1 MKNEKVENN
10 NSQEKTQEIP
20 FLETFQANLQNGILD
35 ANLNIYFD
43 LVRERYILI
52 DKASKKRKELTAQG
66 ADKKISEVLIKNG
79 EDVKKSTKLLKYIKN
94 INLVFDFDR
103 LEYSWKDDTDRS
115 AGFINDF
122 DIGKTKLGLIYDI
135 ANKEKKGGS
144 DLFGLRQK
152 CPYTYLLLSNL
163 LEYNDEYVA
172 YFINYIAT
180 FIHTRQ
186 KIRTAIMFSGIEGAG
201 KGILIDN
208 VLAPIFGYEYTANI
222 LASMLKR
229 EFNSM
234 LENKL
239 IVNFNEFSSD
249 FHAQDSATQQ
259 LKSIITDNTLVI
271 NNKGVKEYA
280 IKNCFLVFLS
290 QNYKNS
296 VKISVTDRRFSVFS
310 QNLPLNV
317 AVRDKFDIDMDTF
330 VKRLQI
336 ELPKFCYF
344 LARYDYDA
352 EKANRPIMTD
362 TKSQIQSSTNNNL
375 YLIETFIKTLRI
387 KELKQ
392 KIEERIELYEIYEE
406 NDKNGTDDRNRF
418 SFSPTFREYMKTWK
432 DRFKEF
438 QRELE
443 LLQITNS
450 SLIFLYTMLVSDN
463 ADTSTLGK
471 VFSSMFGEPRISK
484 FGGKTKR
491 VRDVKLAVRL
501 ENQFELS
508 KKIYEDDLENDESV
522 PF

>member
-1 MKNEKVENN
+1 MKNEIVENN

-20 FLETFQANLQNGILD
+20 FLETFQANLQNGVLD

-52 DKASKKRKELTAQG
+52 DRASKKRKELTAQG

-135 ANKEKKGGS
+135 AKKEGKGGEG
-144 DLFGLRQK
+144 LFNLRTN

-163 LEYNDEYVA
+163 LEYKDDYVS

-208 VLAPIFGYEYTANI
+208 ILAPIFGYEYTANI

-249 FHAQDSATQQ
+249 FHAQDAATQQ

-280 IKNCFLVFLS
+280 IKNCFIVFLS

-310 QNLPLNV
+310 QNMPLNV
-317 AVRDKFDIDMDTF
+317 AVKDKFNIGMDVF
-330 VKRLQI
+330 VKRLQL
-336 ELPKFCYF
+336 ELPKFCHF
-344 LARYDYDA
+344 LARFNYDV
-352 EKANRPIMTD
+352 ERANSPIMTD

-375 YLIETFIKTLRI
+375 YLIETFVKTLRI
-387 KELKQ
+387 KELQQ
-392 KIEERIELYEIYEE
+392 KIEERIELYEIMNES
-406 NDKNGTDDRNRF
+406 DKNGDDRNKF
-418 SFSPTFREYMKTWK
+418 SFSPTFKEYAKNWQDK
-432 DRFKEF
+432 FKEL
-438 QRELE
+438 QKELE
-443 LLQITNS
+443 SLQITNS
-450 SLIFLYTMLVSDN
+450 SLIFLYTILVSDN

-491 VRDVKLAVRL
+491 VRDIKLAVRL
-501 ENQFELS
+501 ENDNDLL
-508 KKIYEDDLENDESV
+508 KKIYEGDWENESV